1 MRMRSILLA
10 AVLTLAGASAAM
22 AQDSAAKDSYSGDAA
37 LAFHFVRVNAGPGQC
52 GCFDLYGAGVSGS
65 WNFRGPWS
73 VVAEISADNSS
84 GDLATGSSL
93 TLTSYVAGVRYK
105 IPQPWLEGPHK
116 PQPFAQLLLGGAHAG
131 GGSAGVGDGTYEFAS
146 RLGGGVDIPVNSH
159 FSVRLVQIDYYLTRF
174 ANQVNDHQNNLL
186 VGAGLVFHWS
196 RPK

>member
-1 MRMRSILLA
+1 MRSILLA
-10 AVLTLAGASAAM
+10 TILSLAGASAAL
-22 AQDSAAKDSYSGDAA
+22 AQDSAANSYSGDAA
-37 LAFHFVRVNAGPGQC
+37 ATIHYVRVNAGPGQC
-52 GCFDLYGAGVSGS
+52 GCFNLWGGGLSGS
-65 WNFRGPWS
+65 WNFRGHWS
-73 VVAEISADNSS
+73 AVTEISAENSS
-84 GDLATGSSL
+84 GDPATSSSL
-93 TLTSYVAGVRYK
+93 TLTSYMAGVRYQL
-105 IPQPWLEGPHK
+105 PQPWLEGPHK
-116 PQPFAQLLLGGAHAG
+116 PQPFAQLLIGGAHAG